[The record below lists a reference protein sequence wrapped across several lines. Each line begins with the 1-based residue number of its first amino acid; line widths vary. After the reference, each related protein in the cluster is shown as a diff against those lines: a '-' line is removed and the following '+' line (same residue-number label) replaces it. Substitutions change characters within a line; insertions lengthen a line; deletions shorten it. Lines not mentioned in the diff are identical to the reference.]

1 MPPVDQVVACRD
13 LTRVIPRE
21 KVRHQLP
28 AAASSHL
35 FRSSTCCCNAPKEGA
50 TLLITWGRTLFGLA
64 RTVWSE
70 YERDYARYLAAAMV
84 YYALVSLVP
93 LILLLL
99 SALGLL
105 LRFSDVAAMVEQDV
119 LRSLEAN
126 LGAPIRATLEGLL
139 DQLQMESVVAS
150 MIGLGGLLVAG
161 SALFKQL
168 RLSFRAIW
176 KYNPPIVSGPMR
188 VIVTATVIEQAMS
201 FLMLLAGGALLLTAL
216 ALIAIFQWLG
226 TSLERLPRFG
236 ESVTW
241 LLALPVPLIIVTL
254 TFAMLFRF
262 LPPVR
267 LRWRHIWISAVVC
280 ACGWMIAA
288 EVLTLYGIFFADKF
302 GAWGAIG
309 GLLMIML
316 WMNVVSQ
323 VLFYG
328 AELCKVMSSE
338 EMTPRRSSSLVARG
352 SRIQS
357 DRHSSDEQRVTNHD
371 KDPSVA
377 HQLR

>member
-1 MPPVDQVVACRD
+1 
-13 LTRVIPRE
+13 
-21 KVRHQLP
+21 
-28 AAASSHL
+28 
-35 FRSSTCCCNAPKEGA
+35 
-50 TLLITWGRTLFGLA
+50 
-64 RTVWSE
+64 
-70 YERDYARYLAAAMV
+70 
-84 YYALVSLVP
+84 
-93 LILLLL
+93 
-99 SALGLL
+99 
-105 LRFSDVAAMVEQDV
+105 
-119 LRSLEAN
+119 
-126 LGAPIRATLEGLL
+126 
-139 DQLQMESVVAS
+139 
-150 MIGLGGLLVAG
+150 
-161 SALFKQL
+161 
-168 RLSFRAIW
+168 
-176 KYNPPIVSGPMR
+176 
-188 VIVTATVIEQAMS
+188 
-201 FLMLLAGGALLLTAL
+201 MLLAGGALLLTAL

-328 AELCKVMSSE
+328 AELCKVMSQETSGHS
-338 EMTPRRSSSLVARG
+338 RSLSSWHEAEDSSAR
-352 SRIQS
+352 SRGPW
-357 DRHSSDEQRVTNHD
+357 DEQPQSPERPPPSQDASTITSRRNLQRITNPPPPSHSQQHFTQVTAS
-371 KDPSVA
+371 SVSFSNS
-377 HQLR
+377 LTSERRER